1 MRKKPSRRKFLK
13 QAALGTAAAGA
24 SVLGLASC
32 SSKRGGQEQGKPL
45 YTFDL
50 TYTLRLNRDN
60 PRDLRKIYDHSHFV
74 SSLQGLVNRKQP
86 RLYMFL
92 MGPESATQDMTWLP
106 QLPSGTPTLDHF
118 WLRFLQQEDKWLA
131 NYRQESLPDLHALL
145 ATFKDE
151 IEGLVVYDEKV
162 PATSNVASTVAGAEN
177 LLCVRYDSDP
187 DSLYQWLTSSS
198 KGPRLPVKVWL
209 VHPDG
214 SSLFT
219 GRGTIPD
226 SKTPSSGSAKCDAYL
241 WAKEKYLD
249 TGRSNAKTMG
259 YYLDAYWLQK
269 PQGYIPDHKLSN
281 HDYFIAQRGFFFDLS
296 PWGDEPPN
304 DDPHQ
309 PIGTDLKTLEAILR
323 SAWDQTG
330 GNGMIHIGGFPP
342 VERKYTKEQGGKHE
356 GVPTEWHFAEIY
368 SCFNAYMDADIGSI
382 ADIAN
387 ASVYQHYPLAPQY
400 AQKLPTIDDLKER
413 GYITGEGKV
422 APKFYAAAYV
432 GDYDSTGWIY
442 QRIPDLWGDPARG
455 SVPLGWAFNPN
466 LSDRFAPG
474 LVYARRK
481 SSSNDSFVAGDSGA
495 GYVNP
500 MNLVEPRKWS
510 GLPSGLDVWTRH
522 CQKYYKLWDISV
534 TGFIIDGY
542 AAHTS
547 GKVEEAYT
555 TFSPNG
561 LGLQYGKGWGVYHG
575 TPFIQVEES
584 IQYHNPEESARLL
597 LRLVKKKRPD
607 FLYFRTILMT
617 PSEHRK
623 MFDLVKSSPE
633 GKDVEF
639 VDPYTLFLLIK
650 QRTGE

>member
-1 MRKKPSRRKFLK
+1 MAAAYSQAEEPFPIQKPLPAAVQNVTPICGPKRNIWIPAARTRKRWAIIWTPIGSRNRKVIFPTTSFQIMITSSLSAAFSSIFLHGVTSRR
-13 QAALGTAAAGA
+13 
-24 SVLGLASC
+24 
-32 SSKRGGQEQGKPL
+32 
-45 YTFDL
+45 
-50 TYTLRLNRDN
+50 
-60 PRDLRKIYDHSHFV
+60 
-74 SSLQGLVNRKQP
+74 
-86 RLYMFL
+86 
-92 MGPESATQDMTWLP
+92 MTIHI
-106 QLPSGTPTLDHF
+106 S
-118 WLRFLQQEDKWLA
+118 R
-131 NYRQESLPDLHALL
+131 
-145 ATFKDE
+145 
-151 IEGLVVYDEKV
+151 
-162 PATSNVASTVAGAEN
+162 
-177 LLCVRYDSDP
+177 
-187 DSLYQWLTSSS
+187 
-198 KGPRLPVKVWL
+198 
-209 VHPDG
+209 
-214 SSLFT
+214 
-219 GRGTIPD
+219 
-226 SKTPSSGSAKCDAYL
+226 
-241 WAKEKYLD
+241 
-249 TGRSNAKTMG
+249 
-259 YYLDAYWLQK
+259 
-269 PQGYIPDHKLSN
+269 
-281 HDYFIAQRGFFFDLS
+281 
-296 PWGDEPPN
+296 
-304 DDPHQ
+304 
-309 PIGTDLKTLEAILR
+309 
-323 SAWDQTG
+323 WDQTG

-584 IQYHNPEESARLL
+584 IQYHNPE
-597 LRLVKKKRPD
+597 
-607 FLYFRTILMT
+607 
-617 PSEHRK
+617 
-623 MFDLVKSSPE
+623 
-633 GKDVEF
+633 
-639 VDPYTLFLLIK
+639 
-650 QRTGE
+650 